1 MPNLHDKLI
10 HGLDRASERTGIP
23 ALARGSI
30 RRRHFR
36 WLPIVALLV
45 ASAGL
50 MLAFVRTDLSEA
62 GFGLLMIGFAI
73 AVMLPILGPLKPW
86 GSAGIVDEFDR
97 TMRARAML
105 AGFASVAIAAMIGIW
120 FAMGLAL
127 LESWPAIT
135 LILVLR
141 SLSFYLLVLYS
152 AVPTLHASW
161 STDPIGED

>member
-1 MPNLHDKLI
+1 MTNLHDRLI

-23 ALARGSI
+23 ALARGAI

-36 WLPIVALLV
+36 WLPILALLV

-50 MLAFVRTDLSEA
+50 VLAYVRTDWSEGA
-62 GFGLLMIGFAI
+62 FGILMIGFAI
-73 AVMLPILGPLKPW
+73 AAMLPILGPLKPW
-86 GSAGIVDEFDR
+86 GSAGILDEFDR
-97 TMRARAML
+97 AMRTRAML
-105 AGFASVAIAAMIGIW
+105 AGFASVTFAAFIGIW
-120 FAMGLAL
+120 FALGLAL
-127 LESWPAIT
+127 LENWSAIT

-161 STDPIGED
+161 STSPIDED